1 MKKQE
6 LDLRFYKNVVSV
18 LNSLMTLVYK
28 PKIEGIENLNI
39 DNNFILAGN
48 HKSVL
53 DAPLLA
59 ISLEQNVRFMGK
71 KELFENNFFNYLF
84 TKLGAFPVDREGVDI
99 NAIKTAMRLLKEGEI
114 LGIFPEGTRNKTN
127 QILLPFKEGTTR
139 IAIKTNKPIIPFGIS
154 GKYKI
159 GGGITIKFGEA
170 IDFNKIQVPNE
181 NEYLKE
187 RVKEL
192 IK

>member
-28 PKIEGIENLNI
+28 PKIEGIENLNT